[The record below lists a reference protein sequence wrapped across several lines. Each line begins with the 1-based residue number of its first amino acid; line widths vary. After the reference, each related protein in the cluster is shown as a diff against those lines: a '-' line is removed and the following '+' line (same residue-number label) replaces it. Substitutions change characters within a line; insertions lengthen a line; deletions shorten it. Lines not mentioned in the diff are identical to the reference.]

1 MPMYYFH
8 LRNQDK
14 LTDPEGTELVDVDAA
29 RAHALVV
36 ARELKFK
43 SDTFMDEA
51 WLSWSMHVHDGDG
64 AELFSFPMSDV
75 ENGRN
80 N

>member
-1 MPMYYFH
+1 MYYFH

-14 LTDPEGTELVDVDAA
+14 FTDPDGTELVDVEAA

-51 WLSWSMHVHDGDG
+51 WSRWFMHVQDGDG
-64 AELFSFPMSDV
+64 TELFSFPMSDV
-75 ENGRN
+75 ENGSN